1 MMYGKV
7 YVIMLIKIKWEVGFG
22 LNIQSHIYNNS
33 QLHKIDTKNY
43 IQKVRYILLNRSL
56 LSTYYLLGAS

>member
-7 YVIMLIKIKWEVGFG
+7 YAIMLIKIKWKVGFG

-33 QLHKIDTKNY
+33 QLHKIDT
-43 IQKVRYILLNRSL
+43 
-56 LSTYYLLGAS
+56 